1 MKKSYNHH
9 PRVPQTAKRV
19 CASMF
24 IICLL
29 FTASLYGSSVQEIV
43 SAEFLANENPTEKQL
58 LHYAPNEVDGMY
70 REALNRIIS
79 IQLSEVSIEDALQ
92 HIAEQGGLRISYST
106 DIKHNVW
113 SRRVSLDWEKAT
125 VLGALYSILADTELR
140 LKITHRGLLIVH
152 KDDRDPVE
160 ENLVNTKEFLQETV
174 TGQVTDS
181 ESGEPLPGVN
191 IVVEGTTNGTV
202 TDSNGEFELTLPS
215 LDESLVVSFVG
226 YQNQVIPLEGRSDLD
241 IDLDLEILEVGEVV
255 VGAYAPQ
262 RERDVTGSIS
272 SINLE
277 DVARMPLATQRVDQ
291 MLQGRAP
298 GVNVRTTSGA
308 PGGEVVVR
316 IRGIESIQGG
326 NEALIVVDGLQ
337 GADLRSLNPRD
348 IQSVEILKDA
358 SATAMFG
365 SEGASGVVLITTSQ
379 GQQGKPIID
388 YSYEMGVQK
397 LINNVNLMTAAEYAR
412 NQNLLEMA
420 DNLDRTPEALFSE
433 SEINALE
440 RGEGVTDWIDEI
452 FDPALT
458 QNHQMSVSGATEDI
472 NYRVSGS
479 YMNQDGILINSG
491 YGRFSLRANINAE
504 ITEWAR
510 FRLNWNGTRE
520 DDGSPLYG
528 SATGYVNNPITNAFT
543 FPPTMSVYDENDNY
557 IERAPSWLRAAP
569 TTGWNPVASATEQDI
584 NNTSTR
590 NNFNAMVDFRLMEGL
605 NLQLSGGAIVSDH
618 NIQQFFNN
626 NTEIGRRLNGQA
638 TTRSSESR
646 RYQTSNI
653 LTYQTDLDRHSITAT
668 AVAEQKWSE
677 SFFTNISNSSFQ
689 NHETGFYNLGGS
701 DIQQTS
707 SGESQRI
714 IRSGMGRVAYKF
726 DDRYLLSA
734 SLRADG
740 SSVFGAENK
749 WGTFP
754 SLSVGWRLSE
764 ERFLGFGNQEF
775 LDNLLLRV
783 SWGKTGN
790 QAISPY
796 GSLARITQTG
806 NYPYDGT
813 GLQTGFRISSAANP
827 ALRWETTNQT
837 NVGLDMEVLGG
848 RFSFAADYYIKTTE
862 DLLMNRQIPT
872 HTGLGTI
879 LDNVGSV
886 ENKGFEFQLGAQGQ
900 SGFVSWTSNF
910 NFTLNRNKV
919 LDLGETEILYWSAT
933 GGGHQVNPTDPFIR
947 MKEGDPFGQMYGYKV
962 LGTWNTDEAD
972 QAAVFGQLPGDLKYD
987 DVNGDGV
994 IDVNDEQLIGN
1005 SLPDYFFGLNS
1016 TVGYRNF
1023 ELNFLIEGQVGHD
1036 IFNIAKV
1043 KRIHDDQTGKE
1054 LVNRWTEDN
1063 QDTIIRAVIDAQTRA
1078 DTEMQQQNINFP
1090 SSASSMTSKFIEDAS
1105 YLRLKSLGLGYNLP
1119 VTLTQQ
1125 FGLRNMRIYVTGT
1138 NLITVTDYTGW
1149 DPEVSSY
1156 TGNDAQFGTDF
1167 SSYPNSRVLT
1177 LGVNVSF

>member
-1 MKKSYNHH
+1 MKKSYNRH
-9 PRVPQTAKRV
+9 PRVPETAKRACV
-19 CASMF
+19 F
-24 IICLL
+24 IFCLL
-29 FTASLYGSSVQEIV
+29 LAVPLYGNRVQEIV
-43 SAEFLANENPTEKQL
+43 SAEILVSENPIERHL
-58 LHYAPNEVDGMY
+58 LYYAPSEVEGMN
-70 REALNRIIS
+70 REALDRIIS
-79 IQLSEVSIEDALQ
+79 IQLSDVSIEEALQ
-92 HIAEQGGLRISYST
+92 HIAERGGLRISYST
-106 DIKHNVW
+106 DVKDNVW
-113 SRRVSLDWEKAT
+113 SRRVSLDWEEAT
-125 VLGALYSILADTELR
+125 VLGALYSVLADTDLR

-152 KDDRDPVE
+152 KDDREAVG
-160 ENLVNTKEFLQETV
+160 ENLASTVEMLQELV

-191 IVVEGTTNGTV
+191 IVVEGTTIGTV
-202 TDSNGEFELTLPS
+202 TDLNGEFDLMIPS
-215 LDESLVVSFVG
+215 LSESLVVSFVG
-226 YQNQVIPLEGRSDLD
+226 YQNQVIPLQGRSDLD
-241 IDLDLEILEVGEVV
+241 IALDLEIFEAGEVV

-277 DVARMPLATQRVDQ
+277 DATRMPLATQRVDQ

-298 GVNVRTTSGA
+298 GVNVRTASGA
-308 PGGEVVVR
+308 PGGEVIVR

-365 SEGASGVVLITTSQ
+365 SEGASGVVLITTRK
-379 GQQGKPIID
+379 GQRGKPIID
-388 YSYEMGVQK
+388 YSYEMGVQN

-420 DNLDRTPEALFSE
+420 DNLDRTPQPLFSE
-433 SEINALE
+433 SEIGALE
-440 RGEGVTDWIDEI
+440 QGEGVTDWIDEI

-479 YMNQDGILINSG
+479 FLNQDGILINSG

-504 ITEWAR
+504 ITEWSR
-510 FRLNWNGTRE
+510 FSLNWSGTRE
-520 DDGSPLYG
+520 DDGSPLFG

-543 FPPTMSVYDENDNY
+543 FPPTMSVYDENGNY

-569 TTGWNPVASATEQDI
+569 KTGWNPVASAIEQDI

-605 NLQLSGGAIVSDH
+605 NLQLTGGAIVSDH
-618 NIQQFFNN
+618 NVQQFFNN

-638 TTRSSESR
+638 TARSSESR

-653 LTYQTDLDRHSITAT
+653 LTYQTDLDLHSITAT
-668 AVAEQKWSE
+668 AVAEQKWNDN
-677 SFFTNISNSSFQ
+677 FYTNISNSSFQ
-689 NHETGFYNLGGS
+689 NHETGFYDLGGS

-707 SGESQRI
+707 SGESNRI
-714 IRSGMGRVAYKF
+714 IRSAMGHVAYKF

-734 SLRADG
+734 SLRTDG
-740 SSVFGAENK
+740 SSVFGSENK
-749 WGTFP
+749 WATFP
-754 SLSVGWRLSE
+754 SMSVGWRLSE
-764 ERFLGFGNQEF
+764 EPYLGFANQGF
-775 LDNLLLRV
+775 FDNLLLRA
-783 SWGKTGN
+783 SWGMTGN

-796 GSLARITQTG
+796 GSLARIAQTG

-813 GLQTGFRISSAANP
+813 GLQTGFRINSAANP
-827 ALRWETTNQT
+827 SLKWETTEQT
-837 NVGLDMEVLGG
+837 NVGLDMEILGG
-848 RFSFAADYYIKTTE
+848 RFSFAADYYVKTTE

-872 HTGLGTI
+872 HTGLGNI

-900 SGFVSWTSNF
+900 SSSLSWSSNF

-933 GGGHQVNPTDPFIR
+933 GGGHQVNPDDPFIR
-947 MKEGDPFGQMYGYKV
+947 MREGEPFGQMYGYKV

-972 QAAVFGQLPGDLKYD
+972 QAAVYMQLPGDLKYD

-1005 SLPDYFFGLNS
+1005 ALPDYFFGFNS
-1016 TVGYRNF
+1016 SVGYRNF
-1023 ELNFLIEGQVGHD
+1023 EFNFLIEGQVGHD

-1043 KRIHDDQTGKE
+1043 KRLHDDQTAKE

-1078 DTEMQQQNINFP
+1078 DTGMQQQNINFP
-1090 SSASSMTSKFIEDAS
+1090 SSASSMTSKFVEDAS

-1119 VTLTQQ
+1119 VTMTQQ
-1125 FGLRNMRIYVTGT
+1125 LGLRNMRIYVTGT
-1138 NLITVTDYTGW
+1138 NLVTLTDYTGW
-1149 DPEVSSY
+1149 DPEVSSF